1 MECLGVQSLQ
11 ALSEL
16 LSTPQQEEE
25 EEEEDDESKVRWC
38 AVRGGLI
45 PI

>member
-1 MECLGVQSLQ
+1 MQSLQ

-25 EEEEDDESKVRWC
+25 EEEEDDESKVRCC

>member
-1 MECLGVQSLQ
+1 MQSLQ

-16 LSTPQQEEE
+16 LSTRQQ
-25 EEEEDDESKVRWC
+25 EEEEDDESKVRCC